1 MATPTIPRPGRIPRT
16 RTTASRPPLLLTA
29 VAAVLLLGSLVP
41 LVFVVVEAARTEP
54 QLIIKVLTRPR
65 VRELLGN
72 TLALLLFTGPLIAV
86 LGVGLA
92 WLVERTRLPGR
103 RLWRVLL
110 AAPLAVPA
118 FVNAYA
124 WVSVV
129 PSIGGVW
136 GGVLVSTLS
145 YYPLVMIPVGA
156 TLATLDGSFT
166 DTAASL
172 GHGPWR
178 RFFSTVLPLIRLPLA
193 GGLLL
198 VALHLLSEYGAFA
211 MMRFDTFTTAI
222 MSQYQSTF
230 ASEAATTLAGV
241 LVLACLLILALDA
254 RLRRNTS
261 LARVGSGSP
270 RVAEPLRLGAWT
282 LPSLAAVAGATVL
295 ALGVPGGVLA
305 GWLLAGG
312 TEVWTPQVLESLLQ
326 TLSLA
331 VLGAAGTVAAGL
343 PVAHLVVR
351 HPGFWARLS
360 ERVAYI
366 ASAVPSIVVALAFVV
381 AALDLVPVLYQTLA
395 NLVVAYAVLLL
406 PRVLVTLRAG
416 LAQIPTVHEDV
427 ARTLGRTPLAAFW
440 STTARLAAP
449 ATGAGFALVF
459 LGVVNELTLTLV
471 LAPTGT
477 RTLAVEF
484 WSASSEIDYR
494 GAAPFALCMILLSA
508 PMTWLLHRLSPAAA
522 GGTDSVG
529 VS

>member
-1 MATPTIPRPGRIPRT
+1 MTVPAPAPPRRTERRPSSTP
-16 RTTASRPPLLLTA
+16 RPPLSLIA
-29 VAAVLLLGSLVP
+29 VAAVVLLASLVP
-41 LVFVVVEAARTEP
+41 LVFVAVAALRTP
-54 QLIIKVLTRPR
+54 P
-65 VRELLGN
+65 ELLAQVLGTQRVAELLLN
-72 TLALLLFTGPLIAV
+72 TGALLLFALPIIGV

-92 WLVERTRLPGR
+92 WLTERTRLPGR
-103 RLWRVLL
+103 RVWRVLL
-110 AAPLAVPA
+110 AAPLAIPA

-136 GGVLVSTLS
+136 GGTLVSVLS
-145 YYPLVMIPVGA
+145 YYPLVMIPVAA

-222 MSQYQSTF
+222 MGQYQSTF
-230 ASEAATTLAGV
+230 ASEAATTMAGV
-241 LVLACLLILALDA
+241 LVLACLLILALDG
-254 RLRRNTS
+254 RLRRRTA
-261 LARVGSGSP
+261 LARVGSGSA
-270 RVAEPLRLGAWT
+270 RTAEPVRLGGWLT
-282 LPSLAAVAGATVL
+282 AAL
-295 ALGVPGGVLA
+295 ALPAGTVFLAVGVPIGVLV
-305 GWLLAGG
+305 GWLISGG
-312 TEVWTPQVLESLLQ
+312 AAVWTPEVVEALLQ
-326 TLSLA
+326 TLGLA
-331 VLGAAGTVAAGL
+331 VLGAAVTVTAGW

-351 HPGFWARLS
+351 HPGFWSRLA
-360 ERVAYI
+360 ERIAYI
-366 ASAVPSIVVALAFVV
+366 ASAVPSIVVGLAFVV
-381 AALDLVPVLYQTLA
+381 AALDLVPPLYQTVA
-395 NLVVAYAVLLL
+395 NLVVAYLVLLL

-416 LAQIPTVHEDV
+416 LAQIPAVHEEV
-427 ARTLGRTPLAAFW
+427 ARTLGRRPLAAFW
-440 STTARLAAP
+440 STTARMARP

-459 LGVVNELTLTLV
+459 LGVVNELTLTLL

-477 RTLAVEF
+477 RTLAMAF

-494 GAAPFALCMILLSA
+494 GAAPFALCMIVLSA

-522 GGTDSVG
+522 TGAGAS
-529 VS
+529 